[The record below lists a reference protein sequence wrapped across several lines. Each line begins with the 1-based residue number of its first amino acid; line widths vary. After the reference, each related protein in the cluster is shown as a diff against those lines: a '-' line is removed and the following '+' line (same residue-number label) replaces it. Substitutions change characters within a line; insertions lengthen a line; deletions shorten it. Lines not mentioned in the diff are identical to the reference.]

1 MKKREVYICISLSR
15 KKSARRIKNNAKCRG
30 KRSLYKILLFILFF
44 LEKEL
49 QDFTHSLLLENDNSP
64 FIIFIPEMNLF

>member
-1 MKKREVYICISLSR
+1 MRNAEVNVVCTKFCY
-15 KKSARRIKNNAKCRG
+15 
-30 KRSLYKILLFILFF
+30 LFFFF